1 MTKTPIYT
9 LEVLQ
14 DVPTLKIYKFLEDN
28 GDGEYFKGKKQIF
41 KDVFRWNE
49 FHSISYSRKSLR
61 EYGRRLLTELT
72 ICQEEYLEK
81 LKEVKIK
88 TVY

>member
-1 MTKTPIYT
+1 MTKTPVYT
-9 LEVLQ
+9 LEILQ

-28 GDGEYFKGKKQIF
+28 GDGKYFKGKKQIF
-41 KDVFRWNE
+41 KDVYEWNE

-61 EYGRRLLTELT
+61 EYGIRLLNELI